1 MENPSVT
8 QVQQFL
14 RHALEVQG
22 RNFPC
27 YFDNSGVMA
36 EHVDMPSVIPGGI
49 FLLIDEADVHQYKLT
64 SAVIAQL
71 FHLNLV
77 YFNSLFPT
85 HPVPLTSGL

>member
-1 MENPSVT
+1 M
-8 QVQQFL
+8 
-14 RHALEVQG
+14 QG
-22 RNFPC
+22 GNFPC

-49 FLLIDEADVHQYKLT
+49 FLLIGEANVHQYRLT

-71 FHLNLV
+71 FNWNLV
-77 YFNSLFPT
+77 YYSFSFPT